1 MSHGTHWTEQV
12 RHPFVTYVN
21 DDNPTDTTHA
31 NDAKEELV
39 AMVDATLTRCACFV
53 PKGDHVKTRPLVHG
67 GRAGYK
73 IRP

>member
-39 AMVDATLTRCACFV
+39 AMVDATLTNCAGSV
-53 PKGDHVKTRPLVHG
+53 PRGTGEVHG
-67 GRAGYK
+67 DRAGYK
-73 IRP
+73 TRP